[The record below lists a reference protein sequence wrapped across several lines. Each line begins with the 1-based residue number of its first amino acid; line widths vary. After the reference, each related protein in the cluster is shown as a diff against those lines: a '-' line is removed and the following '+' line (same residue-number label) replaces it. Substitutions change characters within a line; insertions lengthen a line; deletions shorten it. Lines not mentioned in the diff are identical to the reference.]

1 MIRWQTQ
8 AFADLDALTLYRI
21 LKLRVDIF
29 VVEQHCPYPEL
40 DDKDLHPQSMHLL
53 GWQQDTLV
61 AYARV
66 LPPGL
71 SYPEASIGRVAVA
84 ESVRGSGMARVLM
97 NKAIQHALQTWPD
110 AGIQIGAQEYLQAF
124 YTSLGFT
131 PASDVYLEDG
141 IPHLDMRFHQ
151 RT

>member
-8 AFADLDALTLYRI
+8 AFADLDTLTLYRL

-40 DDKDLHPQSMHLL
+40 DEKDLHPQAMHLL
-53 GWQQDTLV
+53 GWQQEKLV
-61 AYARV
+61 AYARI

-71 SYPEASIGRVAVA
+71 SYPQASIGRVAVE
-84 ESVRGSGMARVLM
+84 ESERGAGVARALM
-97 NKAIQHALQTWPD
+97 NQAISLALEAWPD

-131 PASDVYLEDG
+131 PVSAVYLEDG